1 MRNAILGFAF
11 VLLMLL
17 SGCNDEIIETTS
29 EVDVPNN
36 ENLVAEDF
44 NHLKDESSPYLL
56 QHATNPVNWYPYSEE
71 ALEKAVAEDKL
82 IFLSIGYSTCHW
94 CHVMKRESFEDNA
107 VATILND
114 NYIAIKVDREE
125 RQDINSYYM
134 NLYQNLGGNGGWPL
148 NIILTP
154 DQKNVL

>member
-1 MRNAILGFAF
+1 MRNTIIVFAF

-44 NHLKDESSPYLL
+44 NHLKDESSPYLQ
-56 QHATNPVNWYPYSEE
+56 QHADNPVNWYPYSEE

-94 CHVMKRESFEDNA
+94 CQVH
-107 VATILND
+107 
-114 NYIAIKVDREE
+114 
-125 RQDINSYYM
+125 
-134 NLYQNLGGNGGWPL
+134 
-148 NIILTP
+148 
-154 DQKNVL
+154 